1 MTAACDGRMLAAREH
16 IGLDRSREVDVTPL
30 EPLLRFSA
38 FAARPD
44 ERLGL
49 AEGALLIA
57 EIAYPG
63 LAPVRSLRTLD
74 RLAAEVRR
82 ELSLP
87 PNGRLDAALAAERQ
101 MATHVLRGMR
111 DVLAGREGFHG
122 NRDEYDDPRNSFLN
136 DVLDRRTG
144 LPILLSVIYLEV
156 ARRLGAPLA
165 GVSLPAHFVTTWPLE
180 ASEGGALFFDA
191 FSGEILDA
199 AACRRFVIRLMS
211 ASPGGP
217 MVDARWFAPVGT
229 RAILTRM
236 LHNLKRVYLERGDTS
251 AALEVV
257 ERLIVL
263 RPDLPEELRDRGL
276 LRLALGDPLLAAAD
290 IAAYTERAPNA
301 PEVRRLGKRL
311 AEAREVRAKLN

>member
-1 MTAACDGRMLAAREH
+1 M
-16 IGLDRSREVDVTPL
+16 DVTPL

-44 ERLGL
+44 NQLGL

-57 EIAYPG
+57 EIAYPA
-63 LAPVRSLRTLD
+63 LDASRPLRTLD
-74 RLAAEVRR
+74 RLAAAVRH
-82 ELSLP
+82 ELGLP
-87 PNGRLDAALAAERQ
+87 PTGRLDEALVAERQ
-101 MATHVLRGMR
+101 EALRVLRAMC

-144 LPILLSVIYLEV
+144 LPISLSVVYLEV

-165 GVSLPAHFVTTWPLE
+165 GVSLPAHFVTTWPLD
-180 ASEGGALFFDA
+180 ADEGGALFFDA
-191 FSGEILDA
+191 FRGEILDA
-199 AACRRFVIRLMS
+199 GACRRFVIRLMS
-211 ASPGGP
+211 SSPGGP
-217 MVDARWFAPVGT
+217 IVDARWFAPIGT

-276 LRLALGDPLLAAAD
+276 LRLALGDSLLAAAD
-290 IAAYTERAPNA
+290 IAAYAERAPNA

>member
-1 MTAACDGRMLAAREH
+1 M
-16 IGLDRSREVDVTPL
+16 DVTPL

-38 FAARPD
+38 FAARAD
-44 ERLGL
+44 DRLGL

-63 LAPVRSLRTLD
+63 LDSARSLRMLD
-74 RLAAEVRR
+74 RLTADVRR
-82 ELSLP
+82 ELDLP
-87 PNGRLDAALAAERQ
+87 SGGLLDASSVAERPVA
-101 MATHVLRGMR
+101 MRVLRALR

-122 NRDEYDDPRNSFLN
+122 NRDDYDDPRNSFLN

-144 LPILLSVIYLEV
+144 LPISLSVVYLEV

-165 GVSLPAHFVTTWPLE
+165 GVSLPAHFATTWPLD
-180 ASEGGALFFDA
+180 ADEGGALFFDA
-191 FSGEILDA
+191 LSGEILDA

-217 MVDARWFAPVGT
+217 IVDARWFAPVGT

-251 AALEVV
+251 AALEAV

-290 IAAYTERAPNA
+290 IAAYAERAPNA